1 MSKVKFKIKE
11 FEKEDN
17 VISKSGKFIIKDFK
31 KNENYLTKR
40 EKFITFYRED
50 DNVRNEWHYNNYFRR
65 YK

>member
-17 VISKSGKFIIKDFK
+17 IIAKSGKFIINDFK
-31 KNENYLTKR
+31 KNENYLTKK

-50 DNVRNEWHYNNYFRR
+50 DNVTTE
-65 YK
+65 